1 MMKTY
6 RKCLVV
12 IALLVLAMAASAEAK
27 DWGLGAGA
35 LDGDFGFQLRKDFWL
50 GGDISQI
57 TGQTSVYFHG
67 RTTFRFDA
75 DYHFILNPGDPG
87 RFYPLAGLDF
97 AVNSDAAKF
106 GINAGGGFNFKLTE
120 RNAAFVEAKFIF
132 GGWDGFGIV
141 GGIFF

>member
-1 MMKTY
+1 MKICHKY
-6 RKCLVV
+6 IVV
-12 IALLVLAMAASAEAK
+12 FSLLVMAMAPSAEAK
-27 DWGLGAGA
+27 DWGIGAGA
-35 LDGDFGFQLRKDFWL
+35 LDGDVGFQLRKDFWL

-75 DYHFILNPGDPG
+75 DYHFILNPGNPG

-97 AVNSDAAKF
+97 SVNSDAAKF
-106 GINAGGGFNFKLTE
+106 GFNAGGGFNFKFTE
-120 RNAAFVEAKFIF
+120 KNAAFAEAKFIF
-132 GGWDGFGIV
+132 GGRDGFAIV